1 MSLTASEFA
10 YISGLLRRDAA
21 IVLEP
26 GKEYL
31 VEARLMPLARQTG
44 AATVSEFVLRAQKKP
59 EPDVHRRIVD
69 ALTTNETSFFRDGE
83 PFTAM
88 TGMVMPELVTT
99 RAGSRHLRVWSAAC
113 SSGQEAYT
121 LAMQLH
127 DNLPNGWSYEILGT
141 DISTEVLARA
151 EAGRYSQLEV
161 NRGLPATALVKHFER
176 VGSQWQVAA
185 HLRKNVTF
193 RRLNLAA
200 PLPPLGQFDVIF
212 LRNVLIY
219 FDVATKR
226 SVLDR
231 AGSVLKP
238 DGWLF
243 LGSAETTI
251 GIDDRFDRVVTG
263 RTSAYR
269 LRPAGTRNGAS
280 PPGSAGLNTAGLGAA
295 GLGAA
300 GRG

>member
-1 MSLTASEFA
+1 VTLTAGEFA
-10 YISGLLRRDAA
+10 YISGLVRRDAA

-44 AATVSEFVLRAQKKP
+44 AATVSEFVTRAQQRP

-88 TGMVMPELVTT
+88 TGMVLPELLTNRSTT
-99 RAGSRHLRVWSAAC
+99 RHVRVWSAAC

-127 DNLPNGWSYEILGT
+127 DNLPHGWTYEILGT
-141 DISTEVLARA
+141 DISTEVLGRA

-161 NRGLPATALVKHFER
+161 NRGLPAAALVKHFER
-176 VGSQWQVAA
+176 VGNHWQVSPS
-185 HLRKNVTF
+185 LRRNVSF

-200 PLPPLGQFDVIF
+200 ALPALGQFDVIF

-226 SVLDR
+226 AVLER
-231 AGSVLKP
+231 VGSLLKP

-269 LRPAGTRNGAS
+269 LRPAGTRNGAATL
-280 PPGSAGLNTAGLGAA
+280 GMAGKG
-295 GLGAA
+295 
-300 GRG
+300 

>member
-1 MSLTASEFA
+1 
-10 YISGLLRRDAA
+10 
-21 IVLEP
+21 
-26 GKEYL
+26 
-31 VEARLMPLARQTG
+31 
-44 AATVSEFVLRAQKKP
+44 
-59 EPDVHRRIVD
+59 VHRRIVD

-88 TGMVMPELVTT
+88 TGMVLPELLTSRSTT
-99 RAGSRHLRVWSAAC
+99 RHLRVWSAAC

-127 DNLPNGWSYEILGT
+127 DNLPHGWTYEILGT

-161 NRGLPATALVKHFER
+161 NRGLPAAALVKHFER
-176 VGSQWQVAA
+176 VGSHWQVSPN
-185 HLRKNVTF
+185 LRKNVSF

-200 PLPPLGQFDVIF
+200 ALPALGHFDVIF

-226 SVLDR
+226 AVLER
-231 AGSVLKP
+231 VGSLLKP

-251 GIDDRFDRVVTG
+251 GIDDRFDRVATG

-269 LRPAGTRNGAS
+269 LRSAATRNGAATL
-280 PPGSAGLNTAGLGAA
+280 GMAGKG
-295 GLGAA
+295 
-300 GRG
+300 

>member
-1 MSLTASEFA
+1 MTLTAQEFA
-10 YISGLLRRDAA
+10 FISSLVRRDAA

-44 AATVSEFVLRAQKKP
+44 ASTVSEFVMRAQQRP

-88 TGMVMPELVTT
+88 TSMVLPEMLER
-99 RAGSRHLRVWSAAC
+99 RAAARHLRIWSAAC
-113 SSGQEAYT
+113 SSGQEPYT
-121 LAMQLH
+121 LAMQMQ
-127 DNLPNGWSYEILGT
+127 DNLPAGWTYEILGT
-141 DISTEVLARA
+141 DISTEMLARA
-151 EAGRYSQLEV
+151 EAGQFTQLEV
-161 NRGLPATALVKHFER
+161 NRGLPAASLVRHFER
-176 VGSQWQVAA
+176 VGA
-185 HLRKNVTF
+185 HWRVSPQIRRNVSF

-200 PLPPLGQFDVIF
+200 PLPPLPSFDVVF

-219 FDVATKR
+219 FDVETKR
-226 SVLDR
+226 SVLQR
-231 AGSVLKP
+231 VSAALKP

-251 GIDDRFDRVVTG
+251 GIDDRFERVVTG

-269 LRPAGTRNGAS
+269 LKAAT
-280 PPGSAGLNTAGLGAA
+280 TAPLGAY
-295 GLGAA
+295 GKG
-300 GRG
+300 